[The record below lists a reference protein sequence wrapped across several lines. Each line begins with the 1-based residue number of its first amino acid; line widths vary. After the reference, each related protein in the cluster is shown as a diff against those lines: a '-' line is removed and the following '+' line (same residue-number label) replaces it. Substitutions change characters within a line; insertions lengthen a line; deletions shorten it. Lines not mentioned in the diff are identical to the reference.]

1 MWICGFSPF
10 DASVVRGYFSLPPF
24 GAIPPPPDAPAV
36 RGRSGLAGRSRLS
49 GTLPPGGTTTKRMLT
64 HTATRISSRRADDDA
79 RAESALAHHGR
90 QARLDTRPEAV
101 KQRFAAQS
109 FTPQPP
115 QRPPTSSHSPRTTR
129 QSLSNRDTQRLE
141 FAASRSKQT
150 PPPISN
156 RNKNTTFASNIL
168 LARLFNHGLRSA
180 RSFVGWA
187 FSPDGL
193 WLSNRDAQ
201 RLEFAAI
208 PSKQTPPP
216 ISNRNKMHSLRIP
229 RLTSNAIAR
238 LNNGQPTDASPST
251 WRIMRRFVRIRRNAR
266 PEPIQIREGSQR

>member
-1 MWICGFSPF
+1 
-10 DASVVRGYFSLPPF
+10 
-24 GAIPPPPDAPAV
+24 
-36 RGRSGLAGRSRLS
+36 
-49 GTLPPGGTTTKRMLT
+49 MLT
-64 HTATRISSRRADDDA
+64 HTTTRISSRRADDDA
-79 RAESALAHHGR
+79 RPESALARHGR
-90 QARLDTRPEAV
+90 RARPDTRPEAV

-168 LARLFNHGLRSA
+168 LARSFNPG
-180 RSFVGWA
+180 RSFAHSSVGWA
-187 FSPDGL
+187 FSPDEL

-229 RLTSNAIAR
+229 PLTSSAIAR
-238 LNNGQPTDASPST
+238 LNNGQSAVAAPAA

-266 PEPIQIREGSQR
+266 PEPIQIRERSQR